1 MERGFENG
9 GVVRGLVGGLG
20 GRCGGRV
27 VEQDKGSTVSHCARS
42 GFSAHFRT
50 VHAQCGQCGS
60 TYAVSR
66 KFTSARHHSG
76 SLHGCFEALS
86 QSLF

>member
-27 VEQDKGSTVSHCARS
+27 VEQDKASTVSHCARS
-42 GFSAHFRT
+42 GFSANLRAFSHGART
-50 VHAQCGQCGS
+50 VRTVRKHLRGEQEIH
-60 TYAVSR
+60 VS
-66 KFTSARHHSG
+66 
-76 SLHGCFEALS
+76 EAPFWKPPRL
-86 QSLF
+86 L